1 MQPLDTHIGANLS
14 QLRGAMT
21 QKDLAERMRQLG
33 HKWSQATVWSVEKGE
48 RPLRLTEAL
57 SLVGVLNTQIS
68 VLVAD
73 PNAVAVNRRAELERL
88 QTEIER
94 LTFESE
100 KKRSA
105 SQGLEHELGVLAG
118 EVSQID
124 MRLARLVTRRNLLA
138 HQESPPDGFD

>member
-1 MQPLDTHIGANLS
+1 M
-14 QLRGAMT
+14 
-21 QKDLAERMRQLG
+21 
-33 HKWSQATVWSVEKGE
+33 
-48 RPLRLTEAL
+48 RLTEAL